1 MAINA
6 MASKTMASKPE
17 SSVSVMMMPNGPG
30 AAAVL
35 AAGIGC
41 FAMGVVAVVADKV
54 PALARTLNF
63 YKPTGPLS
71 GVSSTA
77 IVVWLAAWAV
87 LHYYWQRRN
96 VDLGRAVTAALVLLG
111 VGVLLTF
118 PPIGDFL

>member
-6 MASKTMASKPE
+6 IASKTMESKPE

-71 GVSSTA
+71 GVSTTA
-77 IVVWLAAWAV
+77 IIVWLAAWGG
-87 LHYYWQRRN
+87 LRYCWQGRN
-96 VDLGRAVTAALVLLG
+96 VDLGRIIAIALVLLG